1 MGRRNVHSK
10 TSHPSKV
17 DAADQTLLGEAKA
30 ITDAAR
36 QHSIH
41 LRLLGAVAI
50 HLRCG
55 DRGQVTERLN
65 RLGGAGALFSD
76 LDFAA
81 YGVERAKVRTL
92 LEDRFGLTS
101 NPQAMLF
108 HGKDRLL
115 YAHPSMGYD
124 VDVFFDRL
132 EFSHTIDLGRPGQ
145 GCLEEDSPT
154 LPLADLLLSKI
165 QFIKIPRRTL
175 KTSCCSSS
183 RMNPRRGTPLAE
195 SEWRGSRKPWPR
207 TGVSGRTAPPT
218 SRRSNPHPDDTERR
232 DSSNPRR
239 SNGCR
244 ATLLLSWRRS
254 KRPRS
259 HDRGEGENVDSP
271 GASGGTTSNPSCVSH
286 PWTNR

>member
-10 TSHPSKV
+10 TSHQSKV

-115 YAHPSMGYD
+115 YAHPSMGYH

-165 QFIKIPRRTL
+165 QIHQITEKDLKDVVLLLLENEPSPRDAA
-175 KTSCCSSS
+175 
-183 RMNPRRGTPLAE
+183 RGIGMARITETLAE
-195 SEWRGSRKPWPR
+195 DWGFWKDGTANLEAVRSA
-207 TGVSGRTAPPT
+207 SGRYGEAGLLQPAEVERV
-218 SRRSNPHPDDTERR
+218 SRHV
-232 DSSNPRR
+232 
-239 SNGCR
+239 
-244 ATLLLSWRRS
+244 ATLLEAIEKAPKSRSWRR
-254 KRPRS
+254 
-259 HDRGEGENVDSP
+259 GERRL
-271 GASGGTTSNPSCVSH
+271 SGRQWWNDVESVV
-286 PWTNR
+286 R